1 MTIKF
6 GNITKTLTGKIR
18 LQRRSKM
25 KTGVLR
31 SSNPYLEILLT
42 INHQLWTFVRDK
54 TTSLPCPSHT
64 LCISQEHTNEATRTK
79 HSQELYN
86 SCTISLIGKLLLLQ
100 LINLDLWETVHPP
113 PTPRG
118 VKSSWVTF
126 TIVVRGKK
134 NRSYT
139 VLIKTNKH

>member
-31 SSNPYLEILLT
+31 SSNPYLEISLT
-42 INHQLWTFVRDK
+42 INHQLCTFLRDK

-64 LCISQEHTNEATRTK
+64 LCISQEHTNEATCTRQ
-79 HSQELYN
+79 HSRNVKFWYYV
-86 SCTISLIGKLLLLQ
+86 
-100 LINLDLWETVHPP
+100 INCYIVTLAVDQFRPLGNCPP
-113 PTPRG
+113 APSPYLTLTL
-118 VKSSWVTF
+118 SSHLGENV
-126 TIVVRGKK
+126 G
-134 NRSYT
+134 
-139 VLIKTNKH
+139 

>member
-31 SSNPYLEILLT
+31 SSNPYLKISLT
-42 INHQLWTFVRDK
+42 INHQLCTFLRDK

-64 LCISQEHTNEATRTK
+64 LCISQEHTNEATCTRQHSRTI
-79 HSQELYN
+79 QFLYYFIN
-86 SCTISLIGKLLLLQ
+86 RVFSPTWPASMQIYWNKRERLHKKRVQ
-100 LINLDLWETVHPP
+100 LPEDWFGTPTWPP
-113 PTPRG
+113 FLCFGTPI
-118 VKSSWVTF
+118 WPP
-126 TIVVRGKK
+126 
-134 NRSYT
+134 
-139 VLIKTNKH
+139 

>member
-31 SSNPYLEILLT
+31 SSNPYLEISLT
-42 INHQLWTFVRDK
+42 INHQLCTFLRDK

-64 LCISQEHTNEATRTK
+64 LCISQEHTNEATCTRQ
-79 HSQELYN
+79 HSRAIQFLHYFINCQIVTLAVDQFRSLGNCPSASYPNGCQVSMSHSYN
-86 SCTISLIGKLLLLQ
+86 SS
-100 LINLDLWETVHPP
+100 E
-113 PTPRG
+113 R
-118 VKSSWVTF
+118 
-126 TIVVRGKK
+126 KK
-134 NRSYT
+134 IA
-139 VLIKTNKH
+139 VIQF